1 MHQEIA
7 DEDRFEMPAAWL
19 RALPAPR
26 AAAKPAEDA
35 VEKAARRYAQEAAWF
50 EEMFSSSGSDPE
62 LVKEGRAHREG
73 RPSPL
78 GAAVEIAVGWHYTM
92 VDVLVDACVTEHG
105 LPFAACAVVELGGVN
120 PHYKQA
126 GSRRYD
132 AALRRVTDYQTYY
145 VWEPAARVRE
155 LLAAVDEETRRRTV
169 EALAG
174 LRDSV
179 ERRSVISYLVPDEH
193 AWVDECC
200 DGPIPDDSALWRML
214 LLSLYRPEQIAL
226 IREGAGLGWNGWKL
240 PLLATLANRL
250 GPAVGSLLEDAFD
263 GAYGSDGH
271 RDVAGWAAELPT
283 DDAFRLLLKKG
294 GDRNVRPALL
304 DAMNRYPRRAL
315 RLLSAAAA
323 AGDGEQASLARMLLP
338 LHVVTHAELTKE
350 TLPALPEASAAVVA
364 PLLKRGERDAEAPAE
379 ALPALLVAPPWTRK
393 RTRRKARVARDV
405 PGAPQAEVA
414 WKPGEQEAWAAT
426 VVAETPWWRE
436 HDWSREIQRM
446 QQGTWRGN
454 IHAARLFVTGPE
466 DVVRPLLDAFAPE
479 HVWDTE
485 SHLRPVAARHGL
497 YALPMLSR
505 LAARYP
511 ATAGGLLL
519 PYRSVEV
526 ARQMAEWLVRRQSLR
541 PTVLAWLRRHGR
553 AAAVHLVP
561 DAVGPAGT
569 LRNHAEHALRQLA
582 AEVGA
587 EAVRETAAGCG
598 SEAEEIV
605 ADLLAG
611 DPLEAA
617 LPARMPTPCTWA
629 DPALFPQI
637 RLTGGRGALPA
648 DAVRHMT
655 AMLQISKPGDVYP
668 GLAVVTEQCDAGSL
682 AEFAWSLFETWR
694 FHGMPAK
701 DSWAL
706 HALGLLGDDET
717 VRRLTPLVRA
727 WPGENAH
734 HRAVEGLTVLAEIGT
749 DTALRH
755 LHGISQRV
763 PFKALKKRAREKID
777 EVAENLGLTTDQLA
791 DRLVPDLGLADD
803 GSTVIDYGP
812 RRFTVTFDEQLRPC
826 VRDETGKLRKAL
838 PAPGVKDDPELAPAE
853 RKRFAALKKEVRTIA
868 SDQLRRLE
876 AAMVTGRSWT
886 AAEFRELLVDHPLLR
901 HLVRRLVW
909 LGDSDGEGEGEAK
922 VTAFRVA
929 EDLTLADVHDD
940 AWNLPADATVRLAHP
955 LHLADELGAWAD
967 LFADYEILQPF
978 PQLGRPVHTLTDE
991 EANGHRLTR
1000 FEGVTVPVGKLLGLT
1015 KRGWERGTPEDNGVE
1030 RWVSRPITRDR
1041 HLVIALDEGI
1051 AVGMVAEFPD
1061 QTLETIWIDTAPG
1074 DYWRS
1079 HTYPHRLGD
1088 IDPVVASEILADL
1101 TDVTAK

>member
-1 MHQEIA
+1 MHQGFA
-7 DEDRFEMPAAWL
+7 DEDRFELPAAWL
-19 RALPAPR
+19 RSLPALR
-26 AAAKPAEDA
+26 GTAKPAEDA
-35 VEKAARRYAQEAAWF
+35 VEKAARRYSEEAAWF

-73 RPSPL
+73 SPSPR

-105 LPFAACAVVELGGVN
+105 LPFAASAVVELGCVN
-120 PHYKQA
+120 LHYTQA
-126 GSRRYD
+126 GSRRYG
-132 AALRRVTDYQTYY
+132 ASLRRATGYRTQY
-145 VWEPAARVRE
+145 VRETAARVRD
-155 LLAAVDEETRRRTV
+155 LLAAADEETRRRTV

-174 LRDSV
+174 LRDSA
-179 ERRSVISYLVPDEH
+179 ERRIVVSYLVPEEH

-200 DGPIPDDSALWRML
+200 DGPIPNDSVLRRML
-214 LLSLYRPEQIAL
+214 LLSLYRPEQIAR
-226 IREGAGLGWNGWKL
+226 IGEGARLGWNGWNL
-240 PLLATLANRL
+240 PLLAALANRL

-263 GAYGSDGH
+263 EAYGSDGQ
-271 RDVAGWAAELPT
+271 RDVAGWAVELPT

-294 GDRNVRPALL
+294 GDRSVRPALL

-323 AGDGEQASLARMLLP
+323 GDGEQASLSRMLLP
-338 LHVVTHAELTKE
+338 LHVVTHLELTKE
-350 TLPALPEASAAVVA
+350 MLPALPEASAAVVT
-364 PLLKRGERDAEAPAE
+364 PLLTRGERDEEAPAE

-393 RTRRKARVARDV
+393 RTSRKARVARDV
-405 PGAPQAEVA
+405 PGAPQAEVV

-436 HDWSREIQRM
+436 YDWSREIQQMR
-446 QQGTWRGN
+446 QGTWRGD
-454 IHAARLFVTGPE
+454 IHAARLFVTGPA

-479 HVWDTE
+479 YVWDTE

-497 YALPMLSR
+497 PALPMLSR
-505 LAARYP
+505 LASRYP
-511 ATAGGLLL
+511 AIASGLLL

-541 PTVLAWLRRHGR
+541 PTVLAWLRRHRG
-553 AAAVHLVP
+553 AAAALLVP

-569 LRNHAEHALRQLA
+569 PRTHAEHALRQLA

-587 EAVRETAAGCG
+587 EAVRESAVGFGA
-598 SEAEEIV
+598 EAEEIV

-617 LPARMPTPCTWA
+617 LPARMPSPCTWA

-637 RLTGGRGALPA
+637 RLWERLCALPA
-648 DAVRHMT
+648 DAVRHVT
-655 AMLQISKPGDVYP
+655 TILQISKPGDVYP
-668 GLAVVTEQCDAGSL
+668 GLATVTEQCEADSL
-682 AEFAWSLFETWR
+682 AEFAWALFEAWR

-734 HRAVEGLTVLAEIGT
+734 HRAVEGLTVIAAIGT
-749 DTALRH
+749 DTALRQ

-763 PFKALKKRAREKID
+763 PFKALKKRAGEKID
-777 EVAENLGLTTDQLA
+777 EVAEGLGLTTDQLA
-791 DRLVPDLGLADD
+791 DRLVPDLGLAGD
-803 GSTVIDYGP
+803 GSTVIDYGT

-838 PAPGVKDDPELAPAE
+838 PTPGTKDDPELAPAE
-853 RKRFAALKKEVRTIA
+853 RKRFAALKKEARTIA
-868 SDQLRRLE
+868 FDQLRRLE

-886 AAEFRELLVDHPLLR
+886 AAEFRELLVEHPLLR

-909 LGDSDGEGEGEAK
+909 LGDGDGT
-922 VTAFRVA
+922 VTPFRVA
-929 EDLTLADVHDD
+929 EDLALAGLHDE
-940 AWNLPADATVRLAHP
+940 AWTLPADATVRLAHP
-955 LHLADELGAWAD
+955 LHLGDGLKAWAD
-967 LFADYEILQPF
+967 LFADHEILQPF
-978 PQLGRPVHTLTDE
+978 PQLGRPVHAFTDE
-991 EANGHRLTR
+991 EAAGHRLTR

-1030 RWVSRPITRDR
+1030 RWFSRPITHNR
-1041 HLVIALDEGI
+1041 HLVIALDDGI
-1051 AVGMVAEFPD
+1051 AVGMVDAVPE
-1061 QTLETIWIDTAPG
+1061 QTLETIWIDTTPG
-1074 DYWRS
+1074 DYWPH
-1079 HTYPHRLGD
+1079 HTYPHRLGE
-1088 IDPVVASEILADL
+1088 IDPVIASEILADL
-1101 TDVTAK
+1101 TDITAK

>member
-1 MHQEIA
+1 MHQGFA
-7 DEDRFEMPAAWL
+7 DEDRFELPAAWL
-19 RALPAPR
+19 RSLPALR
-26 AAAKPAEDA
+26 DTAKPAEDA
-35 VEKAARRYAQEAAWF
+35 VEKAARRYSEEAAWF

-73 RPSPL
+73 SPSPR

-105 LPFAACAVVELGGVN
+105 LPFAASAVVELGCVN
-120 PHYKQA
+120 LHYTQA
-126 GSRRYD
+126 GSRRYG
-132 AALRRVTDYQTYY
+132 ASLRRATGYRTQY
-145 VWEPAARVRE
+145 VRETAARVRD
-155 LLAAVDEETRRRTV
+155 LLAAADEETRRRTV

-174 LRDSV
+174 LRDSA
-179 ERRSVISYLVPDEH
+179 ERRIVVSYLVPEEH

-200 DGPIPDDSALWRML
+200 DGPIPNDSVLRRML
-214 LLSLYRPEQIAL
+214 LLSLYRPEQIAR
-226 IREGAGLGWNGWKL
+226 IGEGARLGWNGWNL
-240 PLLATLANRL
+240 PLLAALANRL

-263 GAYGSDGH
+263 EAYGSDGQ
-271 RDVAGWAAELPT
+271 RDVAGWAVELPT

-294 GDRNVRPALL
+294 GDRSVRPALL

-323 AGDGEQASLARMLLP
+323 GDGEQASLSRMLLP
-338 LHVVTHAELTKE
+338 LHVVTHLELTKE
-350 TLPALPEASAAVVA
+350 MLPALPEASAAVVT
-364 PLLKRGERDAEAPAE
+364 PLLTRGERDEEAPAE

-393 RTRRKARVARDV
+393 RTSRKARVARDV
-405 PGAPQAEVA
+405 PGAPQAEVV

-436 HDWSREIQRM
+436 YDWSREIQQMR
-446 QQGTWRGN
+446 QGTWRGD
-454 IHAARLFVTGPE
+454 IHAARLFVTGPA

-479 HVWDTE
+479 YVWDTE

-497 YALPMLSR
+497 PALPMLSR
-505 LAARYP
+505 LASRYP
-511 ATAGGLLL
+511 AIASGLLL

-541 PTVLAWLRRHGR
+541 PTVLAWLRRHRG
-553 AAAVHLVP
+553 AAAALLVP

-569 LRNHAEHALRQLA
+569 PRTHAEHALRQLA

-587 EAVRETAAGCG
+587 EAVRESAVGFGA
-598 SEAEEIV
+598 EAEEIV

-617 LPARMPTPCTWA
+617 LPARMPSPCTWA

-648 DAVRHMT
+648 DAVRHVT
-655 AMLQISKPGDVYP
+655 TILQISKPGDVYP
-668 GLAVVTEQCDAGSL
+668 GLATVTEQCEADSL
-682 AEFAWSLFETWR
+682 AEFAWALFEAWR

-734 HRAVEGLTVLAEIGT
+734 HRAVEGLTVIAAIGT
-749 DTALRH
+749 DTALRQ

-763 PFKALKKRAREKID
+763 PFKALKKRAGEKID
-777 EVAENLGLTTDQLA
+777 EVAEGLGLTTDQLA
-791 DRLVPDLGLADD
+791 DRLVPDLGLAGD
-803 GSTVIDYGP
+803 GSTVIDYGT

-838 PAPGVKDDPELAPAE
+838 PTPGTKDDPELAPAE
-853 RKRFAALKKEVRTIA
+853 RKRFAALKKEARTIA
-868 SDQLRRLE
+868 FDQLRRLE

-886 AAEFRELLVDHPLLR
+886 AAEFRELLVEHPLLR

-909 LGDSDGEGEGEAK
+909 LGDGDGT
-922 VTAFRVA
+922 VTPFRVA
-929 EDLTLADVHDD
+929 EDLALAGLHDE
-940 AWNLPADATVRLAHP
+940 AWTLPADATVRLAHP
-955 LHLADELGAWAD
+955 LHLGDGLKAWAD
-967 LFADYEILQPF
+967 LFAVHEILQPF
-978 PQLGRPVHTLTDE
+978 PQLGRPVHAFTDE
-991 EANGHRLTR
+991 EAAGHRLTR

-1030 RWVSRPITRDR
+1030 RWFSRPITRNR
-1041 HLVIALDEGI
+1041 HLVIALDDGI
-1051 AVGMVAEFPD
+1051 AVGMVDAVPE
-1061 QTLETIWIDTAPG
+1061 QTLETIWIDTTPG
-1074 DYWRS
+1074 DYWPH
-1079 HTYPHRLGD
+1079 HTYPHRLGE
-1088 IDPVVASEILADL
+1088 IDPVMASEILADL
-1101 TDVTAK
+1101 TDITAK

>member
-19 RALPAPR
+19 RALPVLR
-26 AAAKPAEDA
+26 ATAKPAEDA
-35 VEKAARRYAQEAAWF
+35 VEQAARRYAQEAAWF
-50 EEMFSSSGSDPE
+50 DEMFSSSGSDPE
-62 LVKEGRAHREG
+62 LVKEGRAHWEG
-73 RPSPL
+73 SPSPI

-92 VDVLVDACVTEHG
+92 VDVLVDACVTGHG
-105 LPFAACAVVELGGVN
+105 LPFAARAVVELGCVN
-120 PHYKQA
+120 PHYMQA

-132 AALRRVTDYQTYY
+132 AALRRATDYRTHY
-145 VWEPAARVRE
+145 VSETAARIRD
-155 LLAAVDEETRRRTV
+155 LLAAADEGTRRRTV

-174 LRDSV
+174 LRDSA
-179 ERRSVISYLVPDEH
+179 ERRIVVSYLVPEEH

-200 DGPIPDDSALWRML
+200 DGPIPSNPSLRRML
-214 LLSLYRPEQIAL
+214 LLSLYRPEQIAR
-226 IREGAGLGWNGWKL
+226 IGEGVRLGRNGWNL
-240 PLLATLANRL
+240 QLLATLANRL
-250 GPAVGSLLEDAFD
+250 GPAVGSLLEDAYD

-283 DDAFRLLLKKG
+283 DDAFGLLLKKG

-323 AGDGEQASLARMLLP
+323 GGDSEQASLSRMLLP
-338 LHVVTHAELTKE
+338 LHVVTHLELTKE

-364 PLLKRGERDAEAPAE
+364 PLLERGERDTEAPAE
-379 ALPALLVAPPWTRK
+379 ALPALLVSPPWTRE
-393 RTRRKARVARDV
+393 RTSRKARVARDV

-426 VVAETPWWRE
+426 AVAETPWWRE
-436 HDWSREIQRM
+436 YDWSREIKRM
-446 QQGTWRGN
+446 QQGTWRGT

-479 HVWDTE
+479 HVWDTQ

-497 YALPMLSR
+497 HALPMLSR

-511 ATAGGLLL
+511 ATACGLLL

-553 AAAVHLVP
+553 AAAVLLVP
-561 DAVGPAGT
+561 DAVGPAGMPRT
-569 LRNHAEHALRQLA
+569 HAEHALRQLA
-582 AEVGA
+582 AEVGG
-587 EAVRETAAGCG
+587 EAVREIAAGCG
-598 SEAEEIV
+598 AEAGEIV

-617 LPARMPTPCTWA
+617 LPARMPSPCTWA
-629 DPALFPQI
+629 DPVLFPQI
-637 RLTGGRGALPA
+637 RLTDGRGALPA
-648 DAVRHMT
+648 DAVRHMMT
-655 AMLQISKPGDVYP
+655 MLQISKPGDVYP
-668 GLAVVTEQCDAGSL
+668 GLATVTEQCDAGSL
-682 AEFAWSLFETWR
+682 AEFAWALFETWR

-717 VRRLTPLVRA
+717 VRRLTSLVRA

-734 HRAVEGLTVLAEIGT
+734 HRAVEGLTVLAAIGT

-777 EVAENLGLTTDQLA
+777 EVAEGLGLTADQLA

-812 RRFTVTFDEQLRPC
+812 RRFTVTFDEQLRPG

-853 RKRFAALKKEVRTIA
+853 RKRFAALKKEVRILA

-886 AAEFRELLVDHPLLR
+886 AAEFRELLVEHPLLR

-909 LGDSDGEGEGEAK
+909 LGDSDGM

-929 EDLTLADVHDD
+929 DDLTLADVHDD
-940 AWNLPADATVRLAHP
+940 AWALPVDATVRLAHP
-955 LHLADELGAWAD
+955 LHLGNELEAWAD
-967 LFADYEILQPF
+967 LFADHEILQPF
-978 PQLGRPVHTLTDE
+978 PQLGRPVHAFTDA
-991 EANGHRLTR
+991 EASGHRLTR
-1000 FEGVTVPVGKLLGLT
+1000 FEGVTVPVGRLLGLT

-1030 RWVSRPITRDR
+1030 RWFSRPIARDR

-1051 AVGMVAEFPD
+1051 AVGMVDAFPD

-1074 DYWRS
+1074 DYWRA
-1079 HTYPHRLGD
+1079 HAYPYRLGE
-1088 IDPVVASEILADL
+1088 IDPVLASEVLADL
-1101 TDVTAK
+1101 TDITAE

>member
-1 MHQEIA
+1 MHQDIA
-7 DEDRFEMPAAWL
+7 DEDRFEMPASWL
-19 RALPAPR
+19 RALPVLR

-50 EEMFSSSGSDPE
+50 EEMFSSSDSDPE

-73 RPSPL
+73 SPSPL

-105 LPFAACAVVELGGVN
+105 LPFAARAVVELGCVN
-120 PHYKQA
+120 PHYMQA

-132 AALRRVTDYQTYY
+132 AALRRATGYQTYH
-145 VWEPAARVRE
+145 VRETATRVRD

-174 LRDSV
+174 LRDSA
-179 ERRSVISYLVPDEH
+179 ERRIVVSYLVSEEH

-200 DGPIPDDSALWRML
+200 DGPIPNDSVLRRML
-214 LLSLYRPEQIAL
+214 LLSLYRPEQIAR
-226 IREGAGLGWNGWKL
+226 IGEGARLGWNGWNL
-240 PLLATLANRL
+240 QLLATLASRL
-250 GPAVGSLLEDAFD
+250 GPDVGSLLEDAFD

-283 DDAFRLLLKKG
+283 DDAFRLLLKQG

-323 AGDGEQASLARMLLP
+323 GDSEQASLSRMLLP
-338 LHVVTHAELTKE
+338 LHVVTYPELAKE

-393 RTRRKARVARDV
+393 RTSRKARVARDV

-436 HDWSREIQRM
+436 HDWSREIQQM

-497 YALPMLSR
+497 HALPMLSR

-511 ATAGGLLL
+511 ATACGLLL
-519 PYRSVEV
+519 PYRSAEV

-541 PTVLAWLRRHGR
+541 PTVLAWLRRHGL
-553 AAAVHLVP
+553 AAAAFLVP

-569 LRNHAEHALRQLA
+569 PRTHAEHALRQLA

-587 EAVRETAAGCG
+587 EAVREIAAGCG
-598 SEAEEIV
+598 AEAEEIV

-617 LPARMPTPCTWA
+617 LPARMPSPCVWA

-648 DAVRHMT
+648 DAVRHVT
-655 AMLQISKPGDVYP
+655 TMLQISKPGDVYP
-668 GLAVVTEQCDAGSL
+668 GLATVTEQCDAGSL
-682 AEFAWSLFETWR
+682 AEFAWALFETWR

-734 HRAVEGLTVLAEIGT
+734 HRAVEGLTVLAVIGT

-777 EVAENLGLTTDQLA
+777 EVAEGLGLTIDQLA

-826 VRDETGKLRKAL
+826 VRDESGKLRKAL

-886 AAEFRELLVDHPLLR
+886 AAEFRELLVEHPLLR

-909 LGDSDGEGEGEAK
+909 LGDGDGDGM

-940 AWNLPADATVRLAHP
+940 AWTLPADATVRLAHP
-955 LHLADELGAWAD
+955 LHLGDELEAWAD

-978 PQLGRPVHTLTDE
+978 PQLGRPVHAFTDE
-991 EANGHRLTR
+991 EATGHRLAR

-1030 RWVSRPITRDR
+1030 RWFSRPITRDR
-1041 HLVIALDEGI
+1041 HLVIALDDGI
-1051 AVGMVAEFPD
+1051 AVGMVDAFPD

-1074 DYWRS
+1074 DYWGS
-1079 HTYPHRLGD
+1079 HTYPHRLGE
-1088 IDPVVASEILADL
+1088 IDPVIASEILADL
-1101 TDVTAK
+1101 TDITAK

>member
-7 DEDRFEMPAAWL
+7 DENRFEMPAAWL
-19 RALPAPR
+19 RALPVLR

-35 VEKAARRYAQEAAWF
+35 VEKAARRYAQEAVWF

-73 RPSPL
+73 SPSPL

-105 LPFAACAVVELGGVN
+105 LPFAARAVVELGCVN
-120 PHYKQA
+120 PHYRQA
-126 GSRRYD
+126 GSRRYG
-132 AALRRVTDYQTYY
+132 AELRRANDYRTHH
-145 VWEPAARVRE
+145 VWETAARIRD
-155 LLAAVDEETRRRTV
+155 LLAAVDEETRGRTV

-174 LRDSV
+174 LRDSA
-179 ERRSVISYLVPDEH
+179 ERRIVVSYLVPEEH

-200 DGPIPDDSALWRML
+200 DGSIPNDFALRRML
-214 LLSLYRPEQIAL
+214 LLSLYRPEQIAR
-226 IREGAGLGWNGWKL
+226 IGEGARLGWNGWNL
-240 PLLATLANRL
+240 QLLAILASRL
-250 GPAVGSLLEDAFD
+250 GPDVGSLLEYAFD
-263 GAYGSDGH
+263 EAHGSDRH

-294 GDRNVRPALL
+294 GHRNVRPALL

-323 AGDGEQASLARMLLP
+323 GDSEQASLSRMLLP
-338 LHVVTHAELTKE
+338 LHVVTHSELTKE

-364 PLLKRGERDAEAPAE
+364 PLLQRGERDAEAPAE
-379 ALPALLVAPPWTRK
+379 ALPALLVDPPWTRK
-393 RTRRKARVARDV
+393 RTSRKARVARDLR
-405 PGAPQAEVA
+405 GAPQAEMA

-426 VVAETPWWRE
+426 FVAETPWWRE
-436 HDWSREIQRM
+436 HDWSREIKQM
-446 QQGTWRGN
+446 QQGTWQGD
-454 IHAARLFVTGPE
+454 IHAARLFVKGPE
-466 DVVRPLLDAFAPE
+466 DVVRPLLDAFTPE

-497 YALPMLSR
+497 HALPMLIR
-505 LAARYP
+505 IAARYP
-511 ATAGGLLL
+511 ATACGLLL
-519 PYRSVEV
+519 PYRNVEV

-553 AAAVHLVP
+553 AAAPVLIP
-561 DAVGPAGT
+561 DAVGPAGMPRT
-569 LRNHAEHALRQLA
+569 HAEHALRQLA

-587 EAVRETAAGCG
+587 EAVREIAAGCG
-598 SEAEEIV
+598 AEAGAIV

-617 LPARMPTPCTWA
+617 LPARMPSPCTWA

-637 RLTGGRGALPA
+637 LLTGDRGALPA
-648 DAVRHMT
+648 DAVRHVT
-655 AMLQISKPGDVYP
+655 TMLQLSKPGDVYP
-668 GLAVVTEQCDAGSL
+668 GLATVTEHCDAGSL
-682 AEFAWSLFETWR
+682 AEFAWALFTTWR

-706 HALGLLGDDET
+706 HALGLFGDDET

-734 HRAVEGLTVLAEIGT
+734 HRAVEGLTVLAAIGT

-777 EVAENLGLTTDQLA
+777 EVAEGLNLTTEQLA
-791 DRLVPDLGLADD
+791 DRLVPDIGLADD

-838 PAPGVKDDPELAPAE
+838 PTPGVKDDPELASAE
-853 RKRFAALKKEVRTIA
+853 RKRFADLKKEVRTIA

-886 AAEFRELLVDHPLLR
+886 AAEFRELLVEHALLR

-909 LGDSDGEGEGEAK
+909 LGDGDGK

-940 AWNLPADATVRLAHP
+940 AWTLPADATVRLAHP
-955 LHLADELGAWAD
+955 LHLGDELQAWAE
-967 LFADYEILQPF
+967 LFADHEILQPF
-978 PQLGRPVHTLTDE
+978 SQLGRPVHAFTDT
-991 EANGHRLTR
+991 EATGHRLTR
-1000 FEGVTVPVGKLLGLT
+1000 FEGLTVPVGKLLGLT

-1030 RWVSRPITRDR
+1030 RWFSRPIARDR

-1051 AVGMVAEFPD
+1051 AVGMVDEFPD

-1074 DYWRS
+1074 DYWGN
-1079 HTYPHRLGD
+1079 HTYPHRLGE
-1088 IDPVVASEILADL
+1088 IDPVVACEILADL
-1101 TDVTAK
+1101 THITAK

>member
-1 MHQEIA
+1 MHQEFS

-19 RALPAPR
+19 RALPVLR
-26 AAAKPAEDA
+26 AAEKPAEDA
-35 VEKAARRYAQEAAWF
+35 VKQAARRYAQEAAWF
-50 EEMFSSSGSDPE
+50 EEMFSSPGSDPE

-73 RPSPL
+73 SASPL

-92 VDVLVDACVTEHG
+92 VDALVDACVTEHG
-105 LPFAACAVVELGGVN
+105 LPFAARAVVELGCVN
-120 PHYKQA
+120 PHYMQA

-132 AALRRVTDYQTYY
+132 PALRRTTDYQTYY
-145 VWEPAARVRE
+145 VRETAARVRD
-155 LLAAVDEETRRRTV
+155 LLAAVDEETRRRAV

-174 LRDSV
+174 LRDSA
-179 ERRSVISYLVPDEH
+179 ERRIVVSYLVPEEH

-200 DGPIPDDSALWRML
+200 DGPIPNDSVLRRML
-214 LLSLYRPEQIAL
+214 LLSLYRPEQIAR
-226 IREGAGLGWNGWKL
+226 IGEGARLGWNGWNL
-240 PLLATLANRL
+240 QLLAILANRL
-250 GPAVGSLLEDAFD
+250 GPDVGSLLEDAFD
-263 GAYGSDGH
+263 GAYGSSGH
-271 RDVAGWAAELPT
+271 RDVAGWAAELPN
-283 DDAFRLLLKKG
+283 DDAFRLLLEKG
-294 GDRNVRPALL
+294 DDRNVRPALL

-315 RLLSAAAA
+315 RLLSAAAV
-323 AGDGEQASLARMLLP
+323 GDSEQASLSRMLLP
-338 LHVVTHAELTKE
+338 LHVVTHPELTKKS
-350 TLPALPEASAAVVA
+350 LPSLPEASAAFVA

-379 ALPALLVAPPWTRK
+379 VLPALLVTPPWIRK
-393 RTRRKARVARDV
+393 RTSRKARVARDV
-405 PGAPQAEVA
+405 QGAPQAEMA
-414 WKPGEQEAWAAT
+414 WKPGEQQAWATA

-436 HDWSREIQRM
+436 HDWSREIQQM
-446 QQGTWRGN
+446 QRGTWRGD
-454 IHAARLFVTGPE
+454 IRAARLFVTGPE

-485 SHLRPVAARHGL
+485 SYLRPVAARHGL
-497 YALPMLSR
+497 HALPMLSR

-526 ARQMAEWLVRRQSLR
+526 ARQMAEWLVRRKALR
-541 PTVLAWLRRHGR
+541 PMVLAWIRRHGR
-553 AAAVHLVP
+553 AAAALLVP
-561 DAVGPAGT
+561 DAVGPAGMPRT
-569 LRNHAEHALRQLA
+569 HAEHALRQLA

-587 EAVRETAAGCG
+587 EAVREIAACCG
-598 SEAEEIV
+598 AEAEEIV

-617 LPARMPTPCTWA
+617 LPARMPSPCAWA
-629 DPALFPQI
+629 DPSLFPQI

-648 DAVRHMT
+648 DAVRHVT

-668 GLAVVTEQCDAGSL
+668 GLATVTEHCDAGSL
-682 AEFAWSLFETWR
+682 AEFAWALFETWR

-701 DSWAL
+701 DVWAL
-706 HALGLLGDDET
+706 HALGFLGDDGT

-734 HRAVEGLTVLAEIGT
+734 HRAVEGLTVLAAIGT

-755 LHGISQRV
+755 LHGIAQCV
-763 PFKALKKRAREKID
+763 PFKALKKRARERID
-777 EVAENLGLTTDQLA
+777 EVAEGLGLATDRLA

-812 RRFTVTFDEQLRPC
+812 RRFTVTFDEELRLR

-886 AAEFRELLVDHPLLR
+886 AVEFRELLVEHPLLR

-909 LGDSDGEGEGEAK
+909 LGDADGM
-922 VTAFRVA
+922 VTGFRVA

-940 AWNLPADATVRLAHP
+940 AWTLPVDATVRLAHP
-955 LHLADELGAWAD
+955 LHLGGELEAWTD
-967 LFADYEILQPF
+967 LFADHEILQPF
-978 PQLGRPVHTLTDE
+978 PQLGRPVHAFTDA
-991 EANGHRLTR
+991 EATGHRLTR

-1030 RWVSRPITRDR
+1030 RWFSRPIVRDR
-1041 HLVIALDEGI
+1041 HLVIALDDGI
-1051 AVGMVAEFPD
+1051 AVGMVDAFPD
-1061 QTLETIWIDTAPG
+1061 QTLETIWIDIAPG
-1074 DYWRS
+1074 DYWRN
-1079 HTYPHRLGD
+1079 HTYPHRLGE
-1088 IDPVVASEILADL
+1088 IDPVIASEILADL
-1101 TDVTAK
+1101 TAITAK

>member
-7 DEDRFEMPAAWL
+7 DEDRFEMPATWL
-19 RALPAPR
+19 RALPVLR
-26 AAAKPAEDA
+26 ADAKPAGDA
-35 VEKAARRYAQEAAWF
+35 MEKAARHYAQEAAWF
-50 EEMFSSSGSDPE
+50 EEMLSSSGSDPE
-62 LVKEGRAHREG
+62 LVEEGRAHRAG
-73 RPSPL
+73 SPSPL
-78 GAAVEIAVGWHYTM
+78 GAAVEIAVGWHHAM

-105 LPFAACAVVELGGVN
+105 LPFTARAVVELGCVN
-120 PHYKQA
+120 PHYMQA

-132 AALRRVTDYQTYY
+132 AALRRTADYLTYH
-145 VWEPAARVRE
+145 VWEPAARVRD
-155 LLAAVDEETRRRTV
+155 LLAAADEETRRRAV

-174 LRDSV
+174 LRDSA
-179 ERRSVISYLVPDEH
+179 ERRIVVSYLVPEEH

-200 DGPIPDDSALWRML
+200 DGPIPNDSALRRML
-214 LLSLYRPEQIAL
+214 LLSLYRPEQIAR
-226 IREGAGLGWNGWKL
+226 IGQGARLGWNGWNL
-240 PLLATLANRL
+240 RLLATLANRL
-250 GPAVGSLLEDAFD
+250 GPVVGSLLEDAFD

-271 RDVAGWAAELPT
+271 RAVASWAVELPT
-283 DDAFRLLLKKG
+283 DDAFRLLLEKG
-294 GDRNVRPALL
+294 DDRNVRPALL

-323 AGDGEQASLARMLLP
+323 GDSEQASLSQMLLP
-338 LHVVTHAELTKE
+338 LHVATHPELTKE
-350 TLPALPEASAAVVA
+350 TLPALPETSAAVVA
-364 PLLKRGERDAEAPAE
+364 PLLERGERDAEAPAE

-393 RTRRKARVARDV
+393 RTSRKARVARDV
-405 PGAPQAEVA
+405 PGAPQAEMA
-414 WKPGEQEAWAAT
+414 WKPGEQEDWAAT
-426 VVAETPWWRE
+426 AIAETPWWRE
-436 HDWSREIQRM
+436 YDWSREIQQM
-446 QQGTWRGN
+446 QQGTWRGD

-479 HVWDTE
+479 RVWDTE
-485 SHLRPVAARHGL
+485 SYLRPVAARHGL
-497 YALPMLSR
+497 HALPMLSR

-511 ATAGGLLL
+511 ATVCGLLL

-553 AAAVHLVP
+553 AAAAFLVP

-569 LRNHAEHALRQLA
+569 SRTHAEHALRQLA

-587 EAVRETAAGCG
+587 EAVRESAAGCG
-598 SEAEEIV
+598 AEAEEIV

-617 LPARMPTPCTWA
+617 LPARMPSPCTWA

-648 DAVRHMT
+648 DAVRHVT
-655 AMLQISKPGDVYP
+655 TMLQISKPGDAYP
-668 GLAVVTEQCDAGSL
+668 GLATVTEHCDAGSL
-682 AEFAWSLFETWR
+682 AEFAWALFTAWR

-734 HRAVEGLTVLAEIGT
+734 HRAVEGLTVLAAIGT

-777 EVAENLGLTTDQLA
+777 EVAEGLGLTTDQLA

-886 AAEFRELLVDHPLLR
+886 AAEFRELLVSHPLLR

-909 LGDSDGEGEGEAK
+909 LGDSDGT

-940 AWNLPADATVRLAHP
+940 AWSLPADATVRLAHP
-955 LHLADELGAWAD
+955 LHLGDELEAWAD

-978 PQLGRPVHTLTDE
+978 PQLGRPVHAFTDA
-991 EANGHRLTR
+991 EATGHRLTR

-1030 RWVSRPITRDR
+1030 RWFSRPIARDR
-1041 HLVIALDEGI
+1041 HLVIALDDGI
-1051 AVGMVAEFPD
+1051 AVGMVNEFPD

-1074 DYWRS
+1074 DYWGS
-1079 HTYPHRLGD
+1079 HTYPHRLGE

-1101 TDVTAK
+1101 TDITAK